1 MRMTLEEQEQTQ
13 VEQDKVLEAKLEE
26 AESLATGKTRLPKYL
41 KACTSIFLF
50 SWISFKVVFIIIHS
64 EKVFVFLEC
73 PVTCHLPM

>member
-50 SWISFKVVFIIIHS
+50 S
-64 EKVFVFLEC
+64 
-73 PVTCHLPM
+73 